1 MFKIKNK
8 SEMNCKLSKL
18 FFIALTLGVTYSGK
32 AQTEEERKTIVKEY
46 DIKALQNFAKEN
58 QEKFEA
64 EYRRAVEYAKQNNL
78 PIKGVDKNNNN
89 FELVGFIPGT
99 TNLKYYTTANN
110 GPTGSIRTAQANEI
124 KQGGALGLNLEGQGM
139 IVGIWDGGQPLASHQ
154 SLGVDRVT
162 SKDNTTGSALHA
174 THVAGTMVSKGVVL
188 ETKGFASEA
197 LLWANDWFGDRAEMT
212 TQAGQGLLIS
222 NHSYGIQYGPANFH
236 NNPAALGQYNGDAR
250 SLDQLLF
257 NVPNYLPVY
266 AAGNDRAGGP
276 ENGNQGGD
284 WVIFNAAKK
293 GADLLY
299 GEGVSKNNVVVA
311 AVEGIASYTGPDVV
325 MMSSFSNWGPSDD
338 YRIKPDISAKG
349 VNVLSLSNAST
360 TATHPD
366 SGTSMAAPAVA
377 GVFTLWQQYYKQLW
391 PTRVNMKSATVK
403 ALMAATAV
411 EAGKY
416 RDPNTNTLT
425 TSGEGPDHRF
435 GWGLINA
442 YGGAQ
447 VLKAAKANE
456 ALVVETNL
464 VNGQTYEVTF
474 TIPENAELKPL
485 IATIA
490 WTDPAGTIGGGGDS
504 SSPALVN
511 DLDLRIIRSN
521 GQEVLPW
528 KLNKNWSDMYALR
541 GDNDV
546 DNIEKVEYK
555 GAASG
560 VAAPGEYTIRVTH
573 KGTLTGGN
581 QNFSLIV
588 YSGVGSASSKDFK
601 FEGVEVYPNPTSD
614 YVNILDDKGSLLG
627 GSAIIYDMQ
636 GKKLDVVHNF
646 SGSTTKIDV
655 SRYSKGVYFMELNN
669 NGQKQIVKII
679 RK

>member
-1 MFKIKNK
+1 
-8 SEMNCKLSKL
+8 MNCKLSKL

-32 AQTEEERKTIVKEY
+32 AQTEEERKAIVKEY

-64 EYRRAVEYAKQNNL
+64 EYRKAVEYAKQNNL

-99 TNLKYYTTANN
+99 NNLKYYTTTNN
-110 GPTGSIRTAQANEI
+110 GPTGSIRTAQANQV
-124 KQGGALGLNLEGQGM
+124 KQGGLLGLNLEGQGM
-139 IVGIWDGGQPLASHQ
+139 IVGIWDGGQPLANHQ

-162 SKDNTTGSALHA
+162 SKDNTTGSVSHA
-174 THVAGTMVSKGVVL
+174 THVAGTMISKGVVL

-197 LLWANDWFGDRAEMT
+197 LLWANDWFGDTAEMT
-212 TQAGQGLLIS
+212 SQAAQGLLIS

-236 NNPAALGQYNGDAR
+236 NNPAPLGQYNNDAR
-250 SLDQLLF
+250 TLDQLLF
-257 NVPNYLPVY
+257 SAPNYLPVY

-276 ENGNQGGD
+276 ENGSQGGA
-284 WVIFNAAKK
+284 WVIFNASRN

-325 MMSSFSNWGPSDD
+325 RMSSFSNWGPADD

-349 VNVLSLSNAST
+349 VNVLSLTNTST
-360 TATHPD
+360 SATLIEN
-366 SGTSMAAPAVA
+366 GTSMAAPAVS

-391 PTRVNMKSATVK
+391 PTRVRMRSATVR
-403 ALMAATAV
+403 ALMAATAE
-411 EAGKY
+411 EAGRY
-416 RDPNTNTLT
+416 VEPTTGTLT
-425 TSGEGPDHRF
+425 TSAEGPDHRF

-447 VLKAAKANE
+447 VLKAAKSDE
-456 ALVVETNL
+456 ALVLETNL
-464 VNGQTYEVTF
+464 ENGQTYEVTF
-474 TIPENAELKPL
+474 TIPDDAEVLKPL
-485 IATIA
+485 VATIA
-490 WTDPAGTIGGGGDS
+490 WTDPAGAIGAAK
-504 SSPALVN
+504 ALVN
-511 DLDLRIIRSN
+511 DLDLRIIRPN

-528 KLNKNWSDMYALR
+528 KLNKSESDMFAFR

-546 DNIEKVEYK
+546 DNIEKVEFK

-560 VAAPGEYTIRVTH
+560 VAAPGNYTIRVTH

-588 YSGVGSASSKDFK
+588 YSGVGSASSKDFE
-601 FEGVEVYPNPTSD
+601 FEGVEIYPNPTSD
-614 YVNILDDKGSLLG
+614 YVNIIDDKGTLQG
-627 GSAIIYDMQ
+627 GSATIYDMQ
-636 GKKLDVVHNF
+636 GKRLDVVRNF
-646 SGSTTKIDV
+646 SGNTTRIDI

-669 NGQKQIVKII
+669 NGQKQVVKIV